1 MDSSD
6 QRSAAGIAVFFS
18 LFAVSSMGFS
28 VYQQGTNP
36 ALPGFY
42 TIQTALASDYR
53 LVQGAE
59 SASALDAAIIKS
71 ATDIA
76 TLNTYVNSAVF
87 VNAVTTAGKSKQIPQ
102 IQQCTA
108 TCLAAIN
115 NVVASL

>member
-1 MDSSD
+1 MESSD

-59 SASALDAAIIKS
+59 SASALDAAITKS

-76 TLNTYVNSAVF
+76 TLNTYVNSAEF
-87 VNAVTTAGKSKQIPQ
+87 IDTVTAAGKSKMLPQ
-102 IQQCTA
+102 IQQRVA
-108 TCLAAIN
+108 TCLTAIN
-115 NVVASL
+115 AVTASL